1 MNQGFTIPG
10 HALIIFGMA
19 AIVEQP
25 GKRPFDDPTPGQDGK
40 TGAFFFDDF
49 QVDFVTLLQG
59 GDPCFEDVAAI
70 AAIDPPLFQAF
81 DAGDKVGAQHAHQA
95 VSIGS
100 IGRGDQH
107 PDDHPQG
114 VDQGMPLA
122 AIDSF
127 SGIVTLCLGLGCR
140 LNTLT
145 IHTPGRRVGLAALA
159 CAFVLGQ
166 RLHHLLPDAGPAP
179 GVKVAIDGLP
189 ATEAGR
195 QHTPLTA
202 GLGHLESPV
211 DDPTSRTGRSTRSP
225 SAPLRRGQQGLKD
238 LPLRVGQIG
247 RIFILRTHDRPFALG
262 FFVEPKGGLVSTFFL
277 SPFYLFEGFKIA
289 S

>member
-19 AIVEQP
+19 AIIEQP
-25 GKRPFDDPTPGQDGK
+25 GKRPFDDPAPGQDGK
-40 TGAFFFDDF
+40 TGAFFFDVF

-70 AAIDPPLFQAF
+70 AAIDPQFFQAF

-107 PDDHPQG
+107 PDDQPQG

-127 SGIVTLCLGLGCR
+127 SSI
-140 LNTLT
+140 
-145 IHTPGRRVGLAALA
+145 
-159 CAFVLGQ
+159 
-166 RLHHLLPDAGPAP
+166 
-179 GVKVAIDGLP
+179 
-189 ATEAGR
+189 E
-195 QHTPLTA
+195 
-202 GLGHLESPV
+202 
-211 DDPTSRTGRSTRSP
+211 
-225 SAPLRRGQQGLKD
+225 
-238 LPLRVGQIG
+238 
-247 RIFILRTHDRPFALG
+247 PFAWVWVAVLT
-262 FFVEPKGGLVSTFFL
+262 L
-277 SPFYLFEGFKIA
+277 
-289 S
+289 